1 MHNSVHRRL
10 GTAAKA
16 PTEASLSRLAAV
28 VGGAPPKM
36 RPDVPDDYFSRTV
49 LGVQLALDDL
59 VCAPT
64 MEEIVARAPGAA
76 SHIGFSRVLFSRVDQ
91 GVWLAQTAHA
101 VDDPD
106 FAERLV
112 DFGVAHSRRLTGWLI
127 EAEMLLTGQPILVSD
142 AKSNPRVHRS
152 LVRFARANDYVA
164 APVQAWGFPVGMVH
178 ADRHPHHRVDDV
190 DRRMLGVYAQ
200 GLGLAIERAQLADRL
215 QVINHASSQSLSGA
229 ESPRWV
235 RSTPLRLATVSQAC
249 DAERAGE
256 RLSPREWDVLRD
268 IALGKTNAQI
278 AAGLFLAEN
287 TVKVHVKRILRKL
300 GASNRTEAAALYHR
314 ITRRA

>member
-1 MHNSVHRRL
+1 MHNSVPRRL

-28 VGGAPPKM
+28 VGGAPQV
-36 RPDVPDDYFSRTV
+36 RPDVPDDYFSRAV

-59 VCAPT
+59 VRVTT
-64 MEEIVARAPGAA
+64 MEEIVACAPAAA

-112 DFGVAHSRRLTGWLI
+112 DFGVAHSRRLTGWLV
-127 EAEMLLTGQPILVSD
+127 EAEMLLSGQPILVPD
-142 AKSNPRVHRS
+142 AKSNPRVNGR
-152 LVRFARANDYVA
+152 LIRFARATDYVA
-164 APVQAWGFPVGMVH
+164 APVEAWGLPVAMVH
-178 ADRHPHHRVDDV
+178 ADRYPHDRVDDV
-190 DRRMLGVYAQ
+190 DRRLLGVFAL
-200 GLGLAIERAQLADRL
+200 GLGLAIERAQLAERL
-215 QVINHASSQSLSGA
+215 QVINSASAQCFSGV
-229 ESPRWV
+229 ESPRWS
-235 RSTPLRLATVSQAC
+235 RSAPLRLATLPQVS
-249 DAERAGE
+249 DGDRASE

>member
-1 MHNSVHRRL
+1 MHNSVPRRL

-28 VGGAPPKM
+28 VGGAPPKI
-36 RPDVPDDYFSRTV
+36 RPDVPDDYFSRAV

-59 VCAPT
+59 VRATT
-64 MEEIVARAPGAA
+64 MDEIVACAPAAA
-76 SHIGFSRVLFSRVDQ
+76 SRIGFSRVLFSRVDQ
-91 GVWLAQTAHA
+91 GVWLAQTAHS

-127 EAEMLLTGQPILVSD
+127 EAEMLLTGQPILVPD

-152 LVRFARANDYVA
+152 LVRFARATDYVA
-164 APVQAWGFPVGMVH
+164 APVQAWGFPVAMVH
-178 ADRHPHHRVDDV
+178 ADRHPHHRVDDI
-190 DRRMLGVYAQ
+190 DRRLLGIYAQ
-200 GLGLAIERAQLADRL
+200 GLGLAIERAQLAERL
-215 QVINHASSQSLSGA
+215 QVINHASNQGFSGVESLRG
-229 ESPRWV
+229 V
-235 RSTPLRLATVSQAC
+235 RSIPLRLATVSQVS
-249 DAERAGE
+249 DADRAGE